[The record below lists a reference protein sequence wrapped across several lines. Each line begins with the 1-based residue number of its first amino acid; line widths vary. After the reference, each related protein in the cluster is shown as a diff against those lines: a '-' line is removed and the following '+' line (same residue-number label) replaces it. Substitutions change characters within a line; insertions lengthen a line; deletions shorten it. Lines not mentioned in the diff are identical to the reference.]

1 MPPSALCRQPCSLAA
16 AGRTALC
23 DNRGRGGVTQLL
35 ILNVGLFLPV
45 VVGGLAASWF
55 GWKLAGSD
63 SDPGD
68 GGSKIESGPLAPR
81 WPSPVPPRDA
91 AGRRDL
97 ARSA

>member
-1 MPPSALCRQPCSLAA
+1 
-16 AGRTALC
+16 
-23 DNRGRGGVTQLL
+23 VTQPL
-35 ILNVGLFLPV
+35 ILNVGLFVPV

-63 SDPGD
+63 GDAGDGD
-68 GGSKIESGPLAPR
+68 GGSKIKNAPPKPR

-91 AGRRDL
+91 AGPRDL